1 MTTDAWP
8 GAEWATGRAPAHAAA
23 CIDEAVDTCLA
34 DQARYGVHLGLVVI
48 HRGRLV
54 AERYGATAAA
64 DTRLVSWS
72 MAKSVVHAMIGL
84 CVRDGLLR
92 LDQPAPVAEWAGDE
106 RSSITIDQL
115 LAMCD
120 GLAFRE
126 EYVDREGSDVI
137 DMLFGP
143 GAPDVAGYA
152 RARPLAHTPGTVW
165 NYSSGTSNVLA
176 GVVGDAVAP
185 DARSPEERRD
195 RTEAWLRREL
205 LDPLGMASATARF
218 DAAGTF
224 VGSSFLYATARDF
237 ARFGLLYLRG
247 GWWRDRRLLPE
258 GWAAHAATA
267 AMAPVPAEEG
277 SYGRHWWLWDASGFP
292 DTFGAHGYEGQY
304 TIVSPAR
311 DLVVVRLG
319 KTPAELRPNLLPLLR
334 AIIAAFD

>member
-1 MTTDAWP
+1 MSDGPWP
-8 GAEWATGRAPAHAAA
+8 GVEWATGPAPARAAA
-23 CIDEAVDTCLA
+23 CIDEAVDACLA
-34 DQARYGVHLGLVVI
+34 DPERYGLHLGLVAI

-54 AERYGATAAA
+54 AERYGPTADA

-72 MAKSVVHAMIGL
+72 MAKSVVHAMVGL

-92 LDQPAPVAEWAGDE
+92 LDQPAPVAEWADDE
-106 RSSITIDQL
+106 RAAITIDQL

-143 GAPDVAGYA
+143 GAADVAAYA
-152 RARPLAHTPGTVW
+152 RARKRAHAPGTVW

-176 GVVGDAVAP
+176 AIVGDAVAP
-185 DARSPEERRD
+185 DARSAQERRD

-205 LDPLGMASATARF
+205 LDPLGMASAEPRF

-224 VGSSFLYATARDF
+224 IGSSFLYATARDF

-247 GWWRDRRLLPE
+247 GRWGDRIVLPA
-258 GWAAHAATA
+258 GWAAHAATP
-267 AMAPVPAEEG
+267 AMAPVPPDEG
-277 SYGRHWWLWDASGFP
+277 SYGRHWWLWDISGFP
-292 DTFGAHGYEGQY
+292 GTYGAHGYEGQY
-304 TIVSPAR
+304 TIVSPDR
-311 DLVVVRLG
+311 DLVLVRLG
-319 KTPAELRPNLLPLLR
+319 KTPAELRPNLLPLLTD
-334 AIIAAFD
+334 IIAAFG